1 MTGAILRG
9 LYVLR
14 KYGLPALAIMVVT
27 FLSFGS
33 MLRAQFAADDYLLI
47 VANTSIQS
55 LTSLPKLFTSSYIPG
70 QGLYR
75 PLSSATFAVNYA
87 IGHLN
92 PAGYHLTN
100 VLLHALNGFLV
111 YLLVQYYTGRKPIAL
126 LSSLVFIAHPVHTEA
141 VSNIA
146 GRPELLAAGAILVAW
161 LLYVREEQHYY
172 WLSLAAYFLGLLAKE
187 SAIVLVGI
195 LVLADVCEGR
205 SAERL
210 FTRVRLNRYG
220 GYIAVSGLYLLI
232 RILVLH
238 RVGVPTGATVFK
250 DASLQTRV
258 LTMSVVF
265 TRYLKLLIWPGELTA
280 LYDFSIVPLT
290 SHLTVQAAVSIAGI
304 IALLAFG
311 ILCIRQQP
319 LVAFAVLFVFVTL
332 SPVSNVI
339 FPTGILMAERVL
351 YLPVLS
357 FCVLFA
363 AAVDILSQP
372 KLLWRTAAV
381 GTFCVIQVAAMMRDY
396 RRNADWFDQIAYDR
410 SLVQTLPNSPL
421 KPQILEELGARLTM
435 AGQYPE
441 ALGYLKTACELS
453 PKSADAA
460 YDVGLVL
467 EKLNRPDEALQYLR
481 KAAELTPN
489 DAEIQ
494 AHYAAAAARR

>member
-319 LVAFAVLFVFVTL
+319 CGVRRPVRICHPEPRFQCDLPNRDPDGRACLVSAGPEFLRT
-332 SPVSNVI
+332 
-339 FPTGILMAERVL
+339 
-351 YLPVLS
+351 
-357 FCVLFA
+357 FCSGSRHPFA
-363 AAVDILSQP
+363 AQTI
-372 KLLWRTAAV
+372 
-381 GTFCVIQVAAMMRDY
+381 VANSRCRYFLCYPGGCHDARLPPECGLVRSD
-396 RRNADWFDQIAYDR
+396 RIR
-410 SLVQTLPNSPL
+410 SLACSNSP
-421 KPQILEELGARLTM
+421 E
-435 AGQYPE
+435 
-441 ALGYLKTACELS
+441 
-453 PKSADAA
+453 
-460 YDVGLVL
+460 
-467 EKLNRPDEALQYLR
+467 
-481 KAAELTPN
+481 
-489 DAEIQ
+489 
-494 AHYAAAAARR
+494 